1 MYTSSDVTC
10 KSWQNFL
17 LVMSVEIIK
26 HLNIRVRI
34 MVINRSRVRVSVRF
48 RIS

>member
-17 LVMSVEIIK
+17 LVISVEIIK

-34 MVINRSRVRVSVRF
+34 MVINRSRVRVSARF